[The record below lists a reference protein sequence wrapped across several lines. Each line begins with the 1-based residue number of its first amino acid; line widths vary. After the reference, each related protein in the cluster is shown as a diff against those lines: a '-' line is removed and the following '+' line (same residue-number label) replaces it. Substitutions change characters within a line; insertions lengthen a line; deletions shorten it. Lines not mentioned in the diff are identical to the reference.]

1 MMNDQ
6 LDLSM
11 LDEQRKKALQALMQ
25 RMQANAQRS
34 AGLNSLNQA
43 GGGLGRQRIARF
55 RPLAMRNVGI
65 LGRFG
70 PRPGGGVDRFGIA
83 ERLPG
88 ARDPGAVPGLGGVP
102 ADMGTQAP
110 AARSEMGVPAPAP
123 GGGGGAGVPQVS
135 EGAGGVQQPAGTMVG
150 PQGQQTYYV
159 PGSNKLIGGL
169 SPEFDAINAQI
180 TGVPQTSGPSG
191 YVNVGGVPVPL
202 ALFKALR
209 LGSQQSAEGI

>member
-1 MMNDQ
+1 MFNDV
-6 LDLSM
+6 LDVQS

-25 RMQANAQRS
+25 RMQANQSRA
-34 AGLNSLNQA
+34 AGLASVNRA
-43 GGGLGRQRIARF
+43 GGGLGRQQVARF

-70 PRPGGGVDRFGIA
+70 PRPGKGVDPFGIV

-102 ADMGTQAP
+102 ADMGSQAAP
-110 AARSEMGVPAPAP
+110 GRGVGGQGGAGVPAPAFAAP
-123 GGGGGAGVPQVS
+123 VS
-135 EGAGGVQQPAGTMVG
+135 
-150 PQGQQTYYV
+150 GQQTGNVGQDFQNQQQYNQAQGQAQGGD
-159 PGSNKLIGGL
+159 PEAARFLAGGSDVN
-169 SPEFDAINAQI
+169 PF
-180 TGVPQTSGPSG
+180 GVQPTQNFQSG

-209 LGSQQSAEGI
+209 LGGGQSAEGI